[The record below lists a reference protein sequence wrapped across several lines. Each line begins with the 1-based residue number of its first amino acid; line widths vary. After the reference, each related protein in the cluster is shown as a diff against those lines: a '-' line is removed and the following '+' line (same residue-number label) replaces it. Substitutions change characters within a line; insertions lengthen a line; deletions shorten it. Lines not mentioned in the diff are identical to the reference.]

1 MQKTFLICAT
11 IFIVLCSGNCKKN
24 GGGTNP
30 PAADLGDYQPLTP
43 GSEWNYTITGG
54 PNAGS
59 YKLTVL
65 NKDSSVNGRNFR
77 VIGNSSGG
85 NEYYNKTGNDYYRFA
100 KLAEL
105 NNQPL
110 ELLYLKDNIDKGQTW
125 VETKTINVNV
135 SGFGLVPVTTQ
146 FTFSIADKGIE
157 HVVNGVTFKDVIRVT
172 VTPVFTAFGSNI
184 PVDPSTSIQYFYA
197 RKVGLINNK
206 IILKIPLAS
215 IDANTETKIGS
226 YTIK

>member
-11 IFIVLCSGNCKKN
+11 MFIVLCSGNCKKN
-24 GGGTNP
+24 GTNP
-30 PAADLGDYQPLTP
+30 PAADQGDYQPLTA
-43 GSEWNYTITGG
+43 GSEWNYTTTGG
-54 PNAGS
+54 ASAGS

-65 NKDSSVNGRNFR
+65 NRDSSVNGRAFR
-77 VIGNSSGG
+77 VISNSSGG

-105 NNQPL
+105 NNQQF
-110 ELLYLKDNIDKGQTW
+110 ELLYLKDNIEKGQTW
-125 VETKTINVNV
+125 VETRSINVTV
-135 SGFGLVPVTTQ
+135 TGFGTVPVTAQ

-172 VTPVFTAFGSNI
+172 VVPVFTAFGSNI
-184 PVDPSTSIQYFYA
+184 PVDPSSSIQYFYA
-197 RKVGLINNK
+197 RKVGFINSK
-206 IILKIPLAS
+206 ILLKIPLAS
-215 IDANTETKIGS
+215 VDSNTETKITS